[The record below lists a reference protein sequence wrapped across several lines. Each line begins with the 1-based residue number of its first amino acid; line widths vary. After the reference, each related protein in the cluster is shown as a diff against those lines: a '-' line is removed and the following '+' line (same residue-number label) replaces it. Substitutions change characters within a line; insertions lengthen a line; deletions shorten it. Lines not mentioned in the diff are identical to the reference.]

1 MGTDQAIILFDGV
14 CNLCTWSVQ
23 FILKRDPHGYFKF
36 ASMQS
41 ACGRKLMEEHGVAS
55 EAMDTFILIQG
66 PRCLTQSDA
75 AIEVAKH
82 LSGYGT
88 LLRVLSVI
96 PKPVRDRGYAMIAN
110 NRYRWFGKQDTC
122 MVPSRDVLDR
132 FLS

>member
-23 FILKRDPHGYFKF
+23 FILKRDHHGYFKF

-122 MVPSRDVLDR
+122 MMPSRDVLDR

>member
-1 MGTDQAIILFDGV
+1 
-14 CNLCTWSVQ
+14 
-23 FILKRDPHGYFKF
+23 
-36 ASMQS
+36 
-41 ACGRKLMEEHGVAS
+41 
-55 EAMDTFILIQG
+55 MDTFILIQG
-66 PRCLTQSDA
+66 SRCLTQSDA

-96 PKPVRDRGYAMIAN
+96 PKPVRTRGYAMIAN